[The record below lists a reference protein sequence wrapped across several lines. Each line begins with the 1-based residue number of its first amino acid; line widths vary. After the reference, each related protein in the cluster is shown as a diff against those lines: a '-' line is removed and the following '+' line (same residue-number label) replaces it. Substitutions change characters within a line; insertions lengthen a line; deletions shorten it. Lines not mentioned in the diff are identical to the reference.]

1 MSRFDLGYGDGA
13 LSTGA
18 SSSGSG
24 AAGAETPTPHTRA
37 RLPLAP
43 IAGAFHAFRMATPE
57 QVIEVRES
65 KKVFDEIKA
74 KRTAHIKQCAH
85 RD

>member
-1 MSRFDLGYGDGA
+1 MPYCRC
-13 LSTGA
+13 
-18 SSSGSG
+18 GSEFSE
-24 AAGAETPTPHTRA
+24 AA
-37 RLPLAP
+37 
-43 IAGAFHAFRMATPE
+43 AFHAFRMATPE